1 MKRRTQSNRDC
12 LPKNGVH
19 QQKLI
24 KSSFNWLCEKY
35 WDLFATFVRYIT
47 DGDNFWMSPT
57 TWAFVKNWGIYPN
70 MYINIYT
77 YINIYIYIY
86 IYIYN
91 YKYYVAH
98 YVYTHT
104 YI

>member
-24 KSSFNWLCEKY
+24 KSSFNWLCEKKY
-35 WDLFATFVRYIT
+35 GDLFATFVRYIT

-70 MYINIYT
+70 MYINIY
-77 YINIYIYIY
+77 IYIYKYIYTHIY
-86 IYIYN
+86 IC
-91 YKYYVAH
+91 
-98 YVYTHT
+98 TH
-104 YI
+104 